1 MRIQFTTALFS
12 NYAGI
17 NTSLNM
23 KIRLTFIEL
32 NLTLIRL
39 GFFGIWRS
47 CDLGGGGGGGGVN

>member
-47 CDLGGGGGGGGVN
+47 CDLGGGGGGVN